1 MTVLR
6 TLGLYNLIVLF
17 LSSSFNISLQYDC
30 VLLLVESAV
39 SMATGDVLRCCDS
52 GAVVLKLCESI
63 DENAVKSA
71 QSCEIIFYEI
81 NITCTFNSNRSK

>member
-63 DENAVKSA
+63 DENAVKI
-71 QSCEIIFYEI
+71 CPILCNIFLRNKHYMHI
-81 NITCTFNSNRSK
+81 